1 MAVAN
6 LEVKK
11 NQPTLKKLSK
21 KGAKKSNKSNA
32 DVLLLEQELK
42 FAKVLAGNDKKLR
55 DRVLKNLRKW
65 LGYRSQSSFRFKE
78 EDFMRIWK
86 GLFYCMWMS
95 DKPLIQE
102 ELADNISTLIHSFT
116 NINDAILFFD
126 CYLKTMVREW
136 FGIDMHR
143 LNKFMMFVRRMLR
156 QFLVAV
162 DHHKWKSEILEEFES
177 VLTKTLFQQNNAMG
191 LVLHFIEIFME
202 ELAKASKGEI
212 QPKSVTALLK
222 PFAVFLAENVDARVG
237 EHISQNIFLMLLQQ
251 SDAGIEYQEKFE
263 AWKRQGFPGGSI
275 DCMQKVEIDGSEDD
289 EELSEILNE
298 NLDISSAAQ
307 DPRAGHVDVVLP
319 QIQFDA
325 SSISDMLD
333 GLIFGPKTSV
343 KSRKQLRYLVQ
354 KFKKFNEGEFP
365 LGLKKISKCDM
376 KKLDVKKAASELE
389 KFEQELY
396 ADSSKNKKRKK
407 NIVTGNEP
415 IKQSDKAN
423 VLSDQKKNTIAKKRK
438 SNELLINGVN
448 KKVKRSSNEWKVESL
463 PNSKTT
469 LNNSA
474 TPSINGSVL
483 DISSENVT
491 STPEQSKTNKNKKT
505 KLKKAVDKSNEKI
518 LHISTDNINP
528 TTKPPI
534 KLENKLS
541 KSENNLSISKKHSLL
556 NRRTDNGKTKPIK
569 NKLKKTN
576 NQTNEKNIHEVNES
590 AWDEPLKEGE
600 IEYFVPFRKTV
611 AQKTVVPE
619 KEESPLK
626 TNNPI
631 SNKRRNS
638 LPENLNVKKK
648 EKLLLNPFAVASSK
662 NPLVQAE
669 TPKSKMKIS
678 FV

>member
-1 MAVAN
+1 
-6 LEVKK
+6 
-11 NQPTLKKLSK
+11 
-21 KGAKKSNKSNA
+21 
-32 DVLLLEQELK
+32 
-42 FAKVLAGNDKKLR
+42 
-55 DRVLKNLRKW
+55 
-65 LGYRSQSSFRFKE
+65 
-78 EDFMRIWK
+78 
-86 GLFYCMWMS
+86 
-95 DKPLIQE
+95 
-102 ELADNISTLIHSFT
+102 
-116 NINDAILFFD
+116 
-126 CYLKTMVREW
+126 
-136 FGIDMHR
+136 
-143 LNKFMMFVRRMLR
+143 
-156 QFLVAV
+156 
-162 DHHKWKSEILEEFES
+162 
-177 VLTKTLFQQNNAMG
+177 
-191 LVLHFIEIFME
+191 
-202 ELAKASKGEI
+202 
-212 QPKSVTALLK
+212 
-222 PFAVFLAENVDARVG
+222 
-237 EHISQNIFLMLLQQ
+237 
-251 SDAGIEYQEKFE
+251 
-263 AWKRQGFPGGSI
+263 
-275 DCMQKVEIDGSEDD
+275 
-289 EELSEILNE
+289 
-298 NLDISSAAQ
+298 
-307 DPRAGHVDVVLP
+307 
-319 QIQFDA
+319 
-325 SSISDMLD
+325 
-333 GLIFGPKTSV
+333 
-343 KSRKQLRYLVQ
+343 
-354 KFKKFNEGEFP
+354 
-365 LGLKKISKCDM
+365 M

-669 TPKSKMKIS
+669 TPKSKMKNQLCVTPKNLNLLNKSVTSSEKRVKIVLKRNCS
-678 FV
+678 QNTEDYVQQLRSSPQIPYDSEKKPLKTSLKPSVGPSRINPYYKFQDEKHK